1 MLPQQLPAAMLASS
15 GELQDPGDDLNQLVS
30 FLRQRVY
37 TGKPFAADSFILEA
51 DVYSAAPADLVRDH
65 AMGTDL
71 GDGKGMAW
79 YFCCPANY
87 HRTRGAR
94 RRRMRKVGG
103 GGTRWHVEKVVS
115 ILGPDDKPVGAYKRK
130 LSYVEK
136 IKNPPGTAQKTS
148 GNKSLGWIMAEIEL
162 EQQEGPDQQLV
173 LCKVYRSPRTD
184 AAEATVPCTPAPT
197 PAASKSSSSSCD
209 KHKPE
214 CEATLHDSLLSPG
227 LAKKP
232 ALSSRNRKPG
242 TQCRPPIAMGGK
254 ITSGVA
260 IVKKGSVTAG
270 VTVVMK
276 FGGSS
281 MKSADHMKEMAK
293 LVFSFPASEGNPVVV
308 LSAVGS
314 TTTNLFVVIISF
326 F

>member
-1 MLPQQLPAAMLASS
+1 MLPQQLPAAMLATS

-30 FLRQRVY
+30 LLRQRVY

-103 GGTRWHVEKVVS
+103 GG
-115 ILGPDDKPVGAYKRK
+115 K

-184 AAEATVPCTPAPT
+184 AAEAIVPCTPAPT
-197 PAASKSSSSSCD
+197 PAASKSSSPSCD

-314 TTTNLFVVIISF
+314 TSTNLFVVIISF